1 MAPIIPQ
8 FRRADKARRHSRPHR
23 VPAAPDLDGAPNIK
37 STTQDRPTFHQL
49 PGLWYNRAASSVHY
63 LDTFSG
69 RGTMA
74 DFVHLHVHSEF
85 SLLDGLGKV
94 RDLTQAAAEMGMSA
108 VALTDHGVMF
118 GILHFYQAAKKA
130 GIKPI
135 VGCEIYISPRGMTQK
150 DVKFDTRPTHLILLA
165 EDQTG
170 YDNLMQIA
178 TTAQLEGF
186 Y

>member
-1 MAPIIPQ
+1 
-8 FRRADKARRHSRPHR
+8 
-23 VPAAPDLDGAPNIK
+23 
-37 STTQDRPTFHQL
+37 
-49 PGLWYNRAASSVHY
+49 
-63 LDTFSG
+63 
-69 RGTMA
+69 MA

-85 SLLDGLGKV
+85 SLLDGLGKIK
-94 RDLTQAAAEMGMSA
+94 DLTQAAAEMGMPA

-135 VGCEIYISPRGMTQK
+135 VGCEIYISPREMTQK

-165 EDQTG
+165 ESQAG

-178 TTAQLEGF
+178 TAAQLEGF
-186 Y
+186 YYKPRVDKGFLAAHAQGLIALSACGSGLSLIHI